1 MVVVSA
7 LTGYLFVGGKDLQ
20 TIIYLIFGGIFITAS
35 SNGANQIIE
44 RKRDSKMSRTQQ
56 RPLVTKSMSLSQ
68 AYVLCI
74 TSFFVG
80 IILLYLININAMI
93 LGLFALVSYVFVY
106 TPIKALSSWS
116 VFLGAFPGAIPP
128 MLGAIAHLQE
138 FGFIPGLLFF
148 IQFMWQFPHFWS
160 IAWVLHDDYQKAG
173 YFLLPSRSGKS
184 KFSAALITLY
194 SLILIPIS
202 LIPWLLGLVGFFSII
217 VIGILGGWFYFLSYR
232 LYVTNEDK
240 DAKKLMFAS
249 FVYLPVIQFTYVFTR
264 NESILQKLINHGL
277 F

>member
-1 MVVVSA
+1 MVVSA
-7 LTGYLFVGGKDLQ
+7 LTGYLFVGGKDFQ

-44 RKRDSKMSRTQQ
+44 RKRDAKMSRTQQ
-56 RPLVTKSMSLSQ
+56 RPLVTKTMSLSQ

-74 TSFFVG
+74 TSFLVG

-93 LGLFALVSYVFVY
+93 LGLFALISYVFVY

-264 NESILQKLINHGL
+264 NESVLQKLINHGL

>member
-44 RKRDSKMSRTQQ
+44 RKRDAKMSRTQL
-56 RPLVTKSMSLSQ
+56 RPLVTKTMSLSQ
-68 AYVLCI
+68 AYVLCV
-74 TSFFVG
+74 TSFLVG

-93 LGLFALVSYVFVY
+93 LGLFALISYVFVY

>member
-1 MVVVSA
+1 MVVSA

-44 RKRDSKMSRTQQ
+44 RKRDAKMSRTQL
-56 RPLVTKSMSLSQ
+56 RPLVTKTMSLSQ
-68 AYVLCI
+68 AYVLCV
-74 TSFFVG
+74 TSFLVG

-93 LGLFALVSYVFVY
+93 LGLFALISYVFVY